1 MRTPIYLAAAAALL
15 TLAATACKAKDDAP
29 PPPVM
34 VRPMII
40 GDIPALPGAIVT
52 DTTGTEDAER
62 RSYLS
67 QLPFDSIR
75 NYYRTM
81 LPARGWAVIGDRG
94 DSVELDLYTRKG
106 AQTVWVHIR
115 RMGLQATEYTVIANG
130 GESLPGTPVD
140 SVR

>member
-1 MRTPIYLAAAAALL
+1 MPCYLAAATALL

-34 VRPMII
+34 VRPLII
-40 GDIPALPGAIVT
+40 KDIPALQGAIIT

-75 NYYRTM
+75 SYYRTM
-81 LPARGWAVIGDRG
+81 LPALGWAIIGDRG
-94 DSVELDLYTRKG
+94 DSMELDLYTRKG
-106 AQTVWVHIR
+106 VQTVWVHVKR
-115 RMGLQATEYTVIANG
+115 LSLRATEYTVIANG

-140 SVR
+140 SAR